1 MTPKDLRSFWVNFP
15 DSPSAGVASTE
26 KLWLYFS
33 EYPFAVVLA
42 GQGYE
47 AFRKADES
55 DTESALVDY
64 RFYCRAWIKAFRAY
78 P

>member
-1 MTPKDLRSFWVNFP
+1 MRHYLKAQCLCVL
-15 DSPSAGVASTE
+15 A
-26 KLWLYFS
+26 
-33 EYPFAVVLA
+33 FAVVLA